1 MKTMMTI
8 RKMTKMKDAT
18 KQTAKLMKLVETRY
32 YGYSAGSAL
41 SGFTQSIFR

>member
-32 YGYSAGSAL
+32 GYSAGSAL